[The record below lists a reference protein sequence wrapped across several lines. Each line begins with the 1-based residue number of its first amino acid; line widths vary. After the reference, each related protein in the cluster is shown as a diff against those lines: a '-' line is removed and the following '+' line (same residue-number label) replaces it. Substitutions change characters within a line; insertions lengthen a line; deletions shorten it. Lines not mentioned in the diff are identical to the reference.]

1 MLGDFVGQSQELH
14 LAFDQEGTRALIAA
28 IFSGLSANTG
38 ALVFGN
44 GVKAILAL
52 LTATQDPRGV
62 KLAGGAAAVGFAAF
76 AAEEIEGALDHGLG
90 AQERT
95 KRAAHGGVGA
105 PELLTEL
112 GEAGTQYV
120 SLIQ

>member
-76 AAEEIEGALDHGLG
+76 AAETDEGA
-90 AQERT
+90 AQDRGD
-95 KRAAHGGVGA
+95 RRQFHSVSQLIS
-105 PELLTEL
+105 LL
-112 GEAGTQYV
+112 A
-120 SLIQ
+120 